1 MADPRCDPAAA
12 SANALGYAES
22 MKPIPRSNPSQTVL
36 PADRA
41 RRLVVRTAG
50 GIALA
55 AAQLPALARVVAATA
70 SEPAS
75 TPRMTDGPF
84 YPVAFDRNP
93 TPSLIVG
100 PLLAQARPLRLQG
113 RIVDRSNRPIE
124 GARVEIWQCD
134 AAQHYR
140 HPADAGGALD
150 KGFAG
155 FGWQQGGA
163 DGRYAFDTIEPVAYP
178 GRTPHIHVK
187 VKRDGRAL
195 LSSQVFM
202 PDQDAH
208 NRADFLW
215 RHLGREQQP
224 LALATLERRGDRAI
238 AHFDIVVG

>member
-1 MADPRCDPAAA
+1 M
-12 SANALGYAES
+12 L
-22 MKPIPRSNPSQTVL
+22 
-36 PADRA
+36 
-41 RRLVVRTAG
+41 RTAG
-50 GIALA
+50 GVALA
-55 AAQLPALARVVAATA
+55 ATQLSALARVVASTV

-93 TPSLIVG
+93 TASLIVG
-100 PLLAQARPLRLQG
+100 PLLAQARPLRLEG
-113 RIVDRSNRPIE
+113 RVVDRGNRPIAD
-124 GARVEIWQCD
+124 ARIEIWQCD

-140 HPADAGGALD
+140 HPADAAGSTLD
-150 KGFAG
+150 RGFAG

-163 DGRYAFDTIEPVAYP
+163 DGRYGFETIEPVAYP
-178 GRTPHIHVK
+178 GRTPHIHIK
-187 VKRDGRAL
+187 VKRDDRTL

-202 PDQDAH
+202 PNQDAL

-215 RHLGREQQP
+215 RHLGRDQQP

>member
-1 MADPRCDPAAA
+1 
-12 SANALGYAES
+12 
-22 MKPIPRSNPSQTVL
+22 MKATTRSNPPHATPQ
-36 PADRA
+36 ADRG
-41 RRLVVRTAG
+41 RRLVLRTAG
-50 GIALA
+50 GVALA
-55 AAQLPALARVVAATA
+55 AAQAPALARIITAAV

-93 TPSLIVG
+93 TTSLIVG

-113 RIVDRSNRPIE
+113 SVVDRGNRPIAD
-124 GARVEIWQCD
+124 ARVEIWQCD

-140 HPADAGGALD
+140 HPADAVGSALD

-163 DGRYAFDTIEPVAYP
+163 DGRYAFETIEPVAYP
-178 GRTPHIHVK
+178 GRTPHIHIK
-187 VKRDGRAL
+187 VKHDGRTL

-202 PDQDAH
+202 PDQDAL

-215 RHLGREQQP
+215 RHLGREHQP
-224 LALATLERRGDRAI
+224 LALATLQSSGDRRV

>member
-1 MADPRCDPAAA
+1 MRSSDRSPTA
-12 SANALGYAES
+12 SLSGTRRR
-22 MKPIPRSNPSQTVL
+22 IVL
-36 PADRA
+36 RA
-41 RRLVVRTAG
+41 AG
-50 GIALA
+50 GLALA
-55 AAQLPALARVVAATA
+55 AAQAPALARILAAAVA
-70 SEPAS
+70 EPAP
-75 TPRMTDGPF
+75 TPRLTDGPF

-93 TPSLIVG
+93 TTSLIVG

-113 RIVDRSNRPIE
+113 RVVDRANRPVAD
-124 GARVEIWQCD
+124 ARVEIWQCD

-140 HPADAGGALD
+140 HPADDAGGAVD

-163 DGRYAFDTIEPVAYP
+163 DGRYAFETIEPVAYP

-187 VKRDGRAL
+187 VKRDGRTL

-202 PDQDAH
+202 PDQEAL

-215 RHLGREQQP
+215 RHLGRDQQP
-224 LALATLERRGDRAI
+224 LALATLERQGDRPV

>member
-1 MADPRCDPAAA
+1 
-12 SANALGYAES
+12 
-22 MKPIPRSNPSQTVL
+22 MKPTPRSSPSHAPQ
-36 PADRA
+36 ADHG
-41 RRLVVRTAG
+41 RRLVLRTAG
-50 GIALA
+50 GVALVA
-55 AAQLPALARVVAATA
+55 TQVPALARVVAAA
-70 SEPAS
+70 VSEPPS

-93 TPSLIVG
+93 TTSLIVG

-113 RIVDRSNRPIE
+113 RVVDRANRPIAD
-124 GARVEIWQCD
+124 ARVEIWQCD

-140 HPADAGGALD
+140 HPADAGGSALD
-150 KGFAG
+150 KGFTG

-163 DGRYAFDTIEPVAYP
+163 DGRYAFETIEPVAYP

-187 VKRDGRAL
+187 VKHDGRTL

-202 PDQDAH
+202 PDQDAL

-215 RHLGREQQP
+215 RHLGRDQQP
-224 LALATLERRGDRAI
+224 LALATLERRGERSV

>member
-1 MADPRCDPAAA
+1 MRSSDRSPTA
-12 SANALGYAES
+12 SLSGTRRRIVLGA
-22 MKPIPRSNPSQTVL
+22 
-36 PADRA
+36 
-41 RRLVVRTAG
+41 AG
-50 GIALA
+50 GLALA
-55 AAQLPALARVVAATA
+55 AAQAPALARVVAAVV
-70 SEPAS
+70 SEPAP
-75 TPRMTDGPF
+75 TPRLTDGPF

-93 TPSLIVG
+93 TTSLIVG

-113 RIVDRSNRPIE
+113 RVVDRNNRPIAD
-124 GARVEIWQCD
+124 ARVEIWQCD

-140 HPADAGGALD
+140 HPADDAGGAVD

-163 DGRYAFDTIEPVAYP
+163 DGRYAFETIEPVAYP

-187 VKRDGRAL
+187 VKRDGRTL

-202 PDQDAH
+202 PDQESL

-215 RHLGREQQP
+215 RHLGRDQQP
-224 LALATLERRGDRAI
+224 LALATLERRADRPV

>member
-1 MADPRCDPAAA
+1 MKPTPRSERPSAKLHADP
-12 SANALGYAES
+12 
-22 MKPIPRSNPSQTVL
+22 
-36 PADRA
+36 A
-41 RRLVVRTAG
+41 RRLVLRTAG
-50 GIALA
+50 GVALA
-55 AAQLPALARVVAATA
+55 AAQLPALARVVAASA
-70 SEPAS
+70 SEPPS

-93 TPSLIVG
+93 TTSLIVG

-113 RIVDRSNRPIE
+113 RVVDRENRPIAD
-124 GARVEIWQCD
+124 ARVEIWQCD

-140 HPADAGGALD
+140 HPADAAGSALD

-163 DGRYAFDTIEPVAYP
+163 DGRYAFETIEPVAYP
-178 GRTPHIHVK
+178 GRTPHIHIK
-187 VKRDGRAL
+187 VKRDDRTL
-195 LSSQVFM
+195 LTSQVFM
-202 PDQDAH
+202 PDQDAL

-215 RHLGREQQP
+215 RHLGRDQQP

>member
-1 MADPRCDPAAA
+1 MPSSDRSRVTSSADDDKARTTSPAGRGRRG
-12 SANALGYAES
+12 AL
-22 MKPIPRSNPSQTVL
+22 
-36 PADRA
+36 RA
-41 RRLVVRTAG
+41 AG
-50 GIALA
+50 GLVLA
-55 AAQLPALARVVAATA
+55 TAHLPALARVLASTAAN
-70 SEPAS
+70 PPP

-93 TPSLIVG
+93 TTSLIVG

-113 RIVDRSNRPIE
+113 RVVDRAGRPIAD
-124 GARVEIWQCD
+124 ARVEIWQCD

-140 HPADAGGALD
+140 HPADDAGSAVD

-163 DGRYAFDTIEPVAYP
+163 DGRYAFDTIQPVAYP

-202 PDQDAH
+202 PDQEAL

-224 LALATLERRGDRAI
+224 LALATLQSNGDRPV